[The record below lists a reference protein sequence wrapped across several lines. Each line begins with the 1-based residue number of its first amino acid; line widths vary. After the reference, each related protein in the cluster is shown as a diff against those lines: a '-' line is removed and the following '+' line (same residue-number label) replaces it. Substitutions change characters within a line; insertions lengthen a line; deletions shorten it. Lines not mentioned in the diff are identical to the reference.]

1 MPTSSGLLEGGNLG
15 MIARVVMMGALTDDG
30 VTTRENA
37 AHGGIWRSETDS
49 VTGEIKRAL
58 QELIILQSEW
68 HA

>member
-1 MPTSSGLLEGGNLG
+1 M
-15 MIARVVMMGALTDDG
+15 
-30 VTTRENA
+30 RENA